1 MGNLCGSAS
10 GSGDVQLS
18 PSESTKK
25 KKKKKLGGKGQQ
37 PMEVTGLVE
46 SVENPMVSRK
56 KKRAS
61 ALLPPAETDSS
72 SPPSSSDNE
81 LEALRVPSATPSAAP
96 DTPASSAVPSPVK
109 LDATAEK
116 PQVPVEVE
124 NPGKHGW
131 LHRENEQYEHDKNE
145 DPYLKVTERFSLLPP
160 AASNLDLTLLSS
172 FLSNAQKWVCIS
184 NNKLLYCSEQPQDGV
199 KSLSE
204 GFVELTSTTEVR
216 LRHIEKLIGGSKGR
230 SADLVGNYC
239 FMVRDSESGLG
250 ITFATT
256 TDVIRDEWIAQ
267 IKEAIAGTA
276 HGAPYCSMLIP
287 IPDSATTDDKVVE
300 LPHKIGVLKKFS
312 MGGLLGVK
320 SVQKRWF
327 QLDSGGLRYY
337 NAEKMRPATLKRALN
352 LGFASINDA
361 TEPNVIELKFEDNP
375 DVLRME
381 AANEMEATEWRD
393 ALRETLLSL
402 RVRGAAGAQSKRRL
416 NLVDVSSDG
425 NEVGQ
430 GKVPKAASVSGGGR
444 SAAKAW
450 GKTVYEKT
458 PKVVEMIR
466 TSMQTHFILGT
477 VKDVKA
483 LVDGMNKVIKLPGDV
498 IIAQGTAG
506 DLFYIL
512 ESGVADVIVAGK
524 IVAKKEAG
532 MNFGDMALLNSSART
547 ATIRARQLCHMWS
560 LDRKTFRKVLADQER
575 KALAE
580 KVAFLKQVKLF
591 EKLNDGTLEKIAD
604 VMQMAQYEPK
614 QKIFKQG
621 EAGECFYMVQSGK
634 VSIVRSVSYT
644 GATKELCQLG
654 AGRYFGEMALLD
666 NKPRGGTAI
675 AMEKLS
681 CWTIDRSN
689 FTNLLG
695 SIEAAVAESLA
706 VTILKKVKLLQTL
719 NEKQLMTIS
728 RCLTNVKFAQGH
740 DIIKQGDD
748 GDSFFIIFE
757 GQVSVQ
763 INCIEVVKL
772 GAGACFGEGA
782 LMRNEKRS
790 ATITTLVPTTCLI
803 LSRPDFNKHLGP
815 LDAIMKAEAD
825 KRAKPPED
833 TGFLTSIFG
842 SSAERKNVHSI
853 VHAASASPT
862 RNKMFD
868 LEQLVRVRII
878 GRGTFSKVYLV
889 RHAQNEKEFALKV
902 LYKDTLAN
910 FHQEQAVLTERNIM
924 MQFDNPFITA
934 LFATFQD
941 ANALY
946 IVQQFVPGGDVWM
959 LLKNNTLPKS
969 RIGGLLAEHAV
980 FYASNALCA
989 IGHLHEHDIIY
1000 RDLKPE
1006 NLGID
1011 STGFLKLFDFG
1022 SARQLAGDALARTM
1036 VGTPEYL
1043 APEMVM
1049 SRGHN
1054 RAMDL
1059 WALGILMY
1067 EMMTGS
1073 TPFNDNNPVSYSGV
1087 VCGSN
1092 PVLFL
1097 TYSTPPSHPLTQ
1109 AFVYKFIMHS
1119 NQVLETAFPKSFS
1132 PECRDIILK
1141 LLVENP
1147 GMRIGMLRNGISD
1160 VWGHPYFRQFPLD
1173 KVQKRDFVPPYRPD
1187 ELAKNRTEL
1196 NDLIIGDFESDVV
1209 PPYRGR
1215 FDFSGW

>member
-1 MGNLCGSAS
+1 MFLTVPPFYSA
-10 GSGDVQLS
+10 
-18 PSESTKK
+18 
-25 KKKKKLGGKGQQ
+25 
-37 PMEVTGLVE
+37 
-46 SVENPMVSRK
+46 
-56 KKRAS
+56 
-61 ALLPPAETDSS
+61 
-72 SPPSSSDNE
+72 
-81 LEALRVPSATPSAAP
+81 
-96 DTPASSAVPSPVK
+96 
-109 LDATAEK
+109 
-116 PQVPVEVE
+116 
-124 NPGKHGW
+124 
-131 LHRENEQYEHDKNE
+131 
-145 DPYLKVTERFSLLPP
+145 
-160 AASNLDLTLLSS
+160 
-172 FLSNAQKWVCIS
+172 NAQKWVSIS

-204 GFVELTSTTEVR
+204 GFVELTATTEVR
-216 LRHIEKLIGGSKGR
+216 LRHIEKLIGVSKSR

-239 FMVRDSESGLG
+239 FMVRDSESGLS
-250 ITFATT
+250 ITLAATT
-256 TDVIRDEWIAQ
+256 DIIRDEWIAQ
-267 IKEAIAGTA
+267 IKEAVAGTV

-287 IPDSATTDDKVVE
+287 VPESAAADDKVVE
-300 LPHKIGVLKKFS
+300 LPRKNGVLKKFS
-312 MGGLLGVK
+312 TGGLLGVK

-337 NAEKMRPATLKRALN
+337 NEEKMRPATLKRALN

-361 TEPNVIELKFEDNP
+361 TEANVIELKFEDNP
-375 DVLRME
+375 DFLRME
-381 AANEMEATEWRD
+381 AANAKEASDWREM
-393 ALRETLLSL
+393 LRETLLSL
-402 RVRGAAGAQSKRRL
+402 RVRGASGAQSKRRL
-416 NLVDVSSDG
+416 NLVDVSADG
-425 NEVGQ
+425 DEADQ
-430 GKVPKAASVSGGGR
+430 AKAPKAASAPGGR
-444 SAAKAW
+444 SAAKTW

-458 PKVVEMIR
+458 PKVVELIR
-466 TSMQTHFILGT
+466 NSMQQHFLLKT
-477 VKDVKA
+477 VKDVKS

-512 ESGVADVIVAGK
+512 ESGVVDVIVGGNKVGKMEAGK
-524 IVAKKEAG
+524 S
-532 MNFGDMALLNSSART
+532 FGDMALLNSSARM

-560 LDRKTFRKVLADQER
+560 LDRKAFRKVLADQER

-604 VMQMAQYEPK
+604 VMQLAQFEPK

-634 VSIVRSVSYT
+634 VSIVKSVSYT
-644 GATKELCQLG
+644 GASKELCQLG

-666 NKPRGGTAI
+666 NKPRGATAI
-675 AMEKLS
+675 ALEKLS

-695 SIEAAVAESLA
+695 SIEAAVAESIG
-706 VTILKKVKLLQTL
+706 VSILKNVKLLKTL

-728 RCLTNVKFAQGH
+728 RCLTNVKFSQGH

-748 GDSFFIIFE
+748 GDSFFMIAE

-772 GAGACFGEGA
+772 GTGMCFGEGA

-790 ATITTLVPTTCLI
+790 ATITTLVPTTCLV

-910 FHQEQAVLTERNIM
+910 FHQEQAVLTERDIM

-969 RIGGLLAEHAV
+969 RIGGFLAEHAV

-1022 SARQLAGDALARTM
+1022 SARKLAGDALTNTM

-1059 WALGILMY
+1059 WALGILLY

-1073 TPFNDNNPVSYSGV
+1073 TPFYHSNPVS
-1087 VCGSN
+1087 
-1092 PVLFL
+1092 
-1097 TYSTPPSHPLTQ
+1097 
-1109 AFVYKFIMHS
+1109 
-1119 NQVLETAFPKSFS
+1119 
-1132 PECRDIILK
+1132 
-1141 LLVENP
+1141 
-1147 GMRIGMLRNGISD
+1147 
-1160 VWGHPYFRQFPLD
+1160 
-1173 KVQKRDFVPPYRPD
+1173 
-1187 ELAKNRTEL
+1187 
-1196 NDLIIGDFESDVV
+1196 
-1209 PPYRGR
+1209 
-1215 FDFSGW
+1215 